1 MDTVLKNDEYESI
14 HIGEGTGS
22 HYGIDELEGYKTIT
36 YPFEQYQIKIKLTP
50 SNEFVGITE
59 VKLNKDFLSHKQ
71 RIDTYSS
78 HDVEEFYQE

>member
-36 YPFEQYQIKIKLTP
+36 YPFEQYQIKITK
-50 SNEFVGITE
+50 SSAESIT
-59 VKLNKDFLSHKQ
+59 
-71 RIDTYSS
+71 R
-78 HDVEEFYQE
+78 